1 MGIMNF
7 RKEVFGRLPAKVVL
21 AADVGGTTTKIGLC
35 SVVGKKVRLCMK
47 YTFQSQEI
55 KNFSDVVETVVKDAG
70 VKPWRTCIAAP
81 GAECGLSD
89 QKSCKLT
96 NLKWRVDTKTLPG
109 KAMLMNDFE
118 ALGYAVNILQPKDVK
133 SVRTAKV
140 KPKLPIALLGA
151 GTGLGKSVLWFDAK
165 KKIYVPHPSEGGH
178 GDLPVKTSDEFILSK
193 GEFEWEDVLSGQG
206 IVRIY
211 QFLRTIHTAPN
222 LTDPSIIMAQNT
234 QCARMTKA
242 MFTSFY
248 ARCAK
253 NFALDVMSRG
263 GVFIGG
269 GIAAKN
275 PGLFGSA
282 FTKEFVDS
290 SQSAVLKSMPVK
302 VITNKNMGLLG
313 TAFAGVFA

>member
-1 MGIMNF
+1 MNF

-21 AADVGGTTTKIGLC
+21 AADIGGTTTKVGLC

-55 KNFSDVVETVVKDAG
+55 KNFADVVKTVLKDAG
-70 VKPWRTCIAAP
+70 VKPWKTCVAAP
-81 GAECGLSD
+81 GAACGLPN

-96 NLKWRVDTKTLPG
+96 NLKWRVDTKSLPG
-109 KAMLMNDFE
+109 KVKLINDFE
-118 ALGYAVNILQPKDVK
+118 ALGYAINILQPKDVK
-133 SVRTAKV
+133 SVRAAKV
-140 KPKLPIALLGA
+140 KPKLAIALVGA
-151 GTGLGKSVLWFDAK
+151 GTGLGKSLLWWDEKAK
-165 KKIYVPHPSEGGH
+165 LYRPLPSEGGH

-193 GEFEWEDVLSGQG
+193 GQFEWEDVLSGKG

-222 LTDPSIIMAQNT
+222 LTDPAIIMAQNT
-234 QCARMTKA
+234 QCARATKA

-253 NFALDVMSRG
+253 NFALDTLSRG

-282 FTKEFVDS
+282 FTKEFLDN

-302 VITNKNMGLLG
+302 VITNENMGLLG
-313 TAFAGVFA
+313 AAFAGVFA